1 MTAYLPYFIGNLR
14 SLLSYRVA
22 ALAGFVTQAFWGLLR
37 ISIFSA
43 FYSSLA
49 RTEQPPMALS
59 EMVAYVWIGQGLF
72 VLLPLRP
79 DPEALELVREGGLAY
94 ELTRPVDLYAFW
106 LSRSVALRLAPA
118 VLRLPLVLA
127 FAFALPIRIWSLSL
141 PPSLLAFACFIA
153 ALAVSLS
160 LAAAL
165 TALMSVLCLWI
176 QGGNGLAQLL
186 GIFAWVTSGLVLPL
200 PMFPPAIRHVLE
212 WLPFAGIMDTPL
224 RLYSGHLLPS
234 AAAPSLLRSL
244 IWVMLLVVVGR
255 AVLRSSL
262 RRVEV
267 QGG

>member
-1 MTAYLPYFIGNLR
+1 MIAYWAYFQGNLR

-43 FYSSLA
+43 FYGALA
-49 RTEQPPMALS
+49 SGEPPPMALDQLR
-59 EMVAYVWIGQGLF
+59 AYVWIGQGLF

-94 ELTRPVDLYAFW
+94 ELTRPVDLYLFW
-106 LSRSVALRLAPA
+106 LSRSLSLRLAPVA
-118 VLRLPLVLA
+118 LRLPLVLA
-127 FAFALPIRIWSLSL
+127 FAFLLPIRSWALSL
-141 PPSLLAFACFIA
+141 PPSWLAALFFLLA
-153 ALAVSLS
+153 LVLSLS

-176 QGGNGLAQLL
+176 QGGAGVAQLV
-186 GIFAWVTSGLVLPL
+186 GILAWVTSGLVLPL
-200 PMFPPAIRHVLE
+200 PMFPPALQHVLE
-212 WLPFAGIMDTPL
+212 WLPFAGILDTPL
-224 RLYSGHLLPS
+224 RLYSGHLSPSEALP
-234 AAAPSLLRSL
+234 ALLRSL
-244 IWVMLLVVVGR
+244 CWAALLVVTGR
-255 AVLRSSL
+255 ALLRASL